1 MKKWLLTFTI
11 LLNCMVMTMC
21 TSETITK
28 VTYQGGSLNWESTMI
43 FDESDKYTLNIKYIG
58 QEEQLPLE
66 ATLNAEFLSGNSTG
80 GHFEYSELT
89 TDKFGGFTFENDYNK
104 DIFGSVSKSKNKD
117 KLNVFIK
124 WNNTEETIELSK
136 VTKNESK

>member
-11 LLNCMVMTMC
+11 LLNCIVMTMC

-43 FDESDKYTLNIKYIG
+43 FDESDKYTLNVKYIG

-89 TDKFGGFTFENDYNK
+89 TDKFGGFTFENDYDK
-104 DIFGSVSKSKNKD
+104 EIFGSVSKSKNKD
-117 KLNVFIK
+117 KLNVVIK

-136 VTKNESK
+136 VTKNESE

>member
-1 MKKWLLTFTI
+1 MKKLLLTFTI
-11 LLNCMVMTMC
+11 LLNCIIMTMC

-43 FDESDKYTLNIKYIG
+43 FDESDKYTLNVKYIG

-89 TDKFGGFTFENDYNK
+89 TDKFGGFTFENDYDK
-104 DIFGSVSKSKNKD
+104 EIFGSVSKSKNKD
-117 KLNVFIK
+117 KLNVVIK

-136 VTKNESK
+136 VNNNQSD

>member
-1 MKKWLLTFTI
+1 
-11 LLNCMVMTMC
+11 MTMC
-21 TSETITK
+21 TSESITK

-43 FDESDKYTLNIKYIG
+43 FDESDKYTLNVKYIG

-89 TDKFGGFTFENDYNK
+89 TDKFGGFTFENDYDK
-104 DIFGSVSKSKNKD
+104 EIFGSVSKSKNKD
-117 KLNVFIK
+117 KLNVVIK

-136 VTKNESK
+136 VTKNESD

>member
-11 LLNCMVMTMC
+11 LLNCIVMTMC

-43 FDESDKYTLNIKYIG
+43 FDENDKYILNIKYIG
-58 QEEQLPLE
+58 QEEQLPLK

-80 GHFEYSELT
+80 GYFEYSELT
-89 TDKFGGFTFENDYNK
+89 AEKFGGFTFEDDYDK
-104 DIFGSVSKSKNKD
+104 EIFGSVSKSKNKD
-117 KLNVFIK
+117 KLNVVIK

-136 VTKNESK
+136 VNNNESD

>member
-1 MKKWLLTFTI
+1 
-11 LLNCMVMTMC
+11 MTMC

-43 FDESDKYTLNIKYIG
+43 FDESDKYTLNVKYIG

-89 TDKFGGFTFENDYNK
+89 TDKFGGFTFEKDYDK
-104 DIFGSVSKSKNKD
+104 EIFGSVSKSKNKD
-117 KLNVFIK
+117 KLNVVIK

-136 VTKNESK
+136 VNNNESD

>member
-11 LLNCMVMTMC
+11 LLNCIFMTMC

-28 VTYQGGSLNWESTMI
+28 ATYQGGSLNWESTMI
-43 FDESDKYTLNIKYIG
+43 FDENDKYILNVKYVG

-66 ATLNAEFLSGNSTG
+66 ATLNAEYLSGNSMG
-80 GHFEYSELT
+80 GYFEYSELT
-89 TDKFGGFTFENDYNK
+89 EKVGGFTIEQDYDK

-117 KLNVFIK
+117 KLNVVIK

-136 VTKNESK
+136 VNKNENE